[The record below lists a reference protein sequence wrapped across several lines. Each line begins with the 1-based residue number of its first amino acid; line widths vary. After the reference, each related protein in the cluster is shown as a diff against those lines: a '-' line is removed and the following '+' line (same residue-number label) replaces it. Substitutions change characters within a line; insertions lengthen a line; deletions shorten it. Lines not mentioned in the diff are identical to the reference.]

1 MNFLVN
7 LLIPFTIFL
16 ISLIGIF
23 INRKN
28 ILLVIICV
36 ELVLLSINYSFLI
49 ISHYLDDTF
58 GQIFVIFILTIA
70 SAETS
75 IGLAILVVYYRIW
88 GTISIDHLNV
98 LKS

>member
-1 MNFLVN
+1 MNFLAN

-16 ISLIGIF
+16 IGIIGIF

-36 ELVLLSINYSFLI
+36 ELILLSVNFSFLL
-49 ISHYLDDTF
+49 ISYYLDDTF

-75 IGLAILVVYYRIW
+75 IGLAILVVYYRI
-88 GTISIDHLNV
+88 
-98 LKS
+98 